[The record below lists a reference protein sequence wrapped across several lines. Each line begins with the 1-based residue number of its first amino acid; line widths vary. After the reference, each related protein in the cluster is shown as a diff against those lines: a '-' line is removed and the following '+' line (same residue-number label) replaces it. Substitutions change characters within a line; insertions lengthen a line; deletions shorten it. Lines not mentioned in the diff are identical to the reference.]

1 MSDNNNNNMNNKE
14 NYFSTYLMDYFISI
28 FYNEQMLTITAYNIS
43 IFDNIKYEINIELDE
58 LKTLSKYFNN
68 INDIKLFYNII
79 IRMINL
85 KKLNIK
91 QNGKDLIFSIIIEDI
106 NNLIPNQSINME
118 LEFILFGEK
127 DNNDY
132 LDVLANEIKKLRRE
146 KNDLI
151 NENSSLKR
159 QIESMNN
166 QRNNPPINNNNPAVN
181 NKIGNNLVGLQTP
194 NDLISVNNE
203 IKIEDVNQGN
213 IFEIFNKKFDV
224 QINDNM
230 NMKELILNKKFIG
243 NQIFLYLKKLD
254 LPRLNKLALSF
265 NNITDISEIPNI
277 KFLDL
282 EILSLSNNKIM
293 DISPIKNA
301 NFPKLLK
308 LWLQVNQ
315 ISDISLLCEAKF
327 EKLQLLSLSYNI
339 LTNIDCLKN
348 CSFKQ
353 LKILALDNNK
363 IENISIL
370 ENVEFN
376 NLEKLG
382 LNNNRISDINVFEK
396 VKFTGIKAIYLYENY
411 IEDISVFSRAK
422 LYKLEMLSL
431 KNNKII
437 DISCLENSELKELTN
452 LYLNNNNI
460 SNINGIEKSK
470 FKLREFDL
478 SNNKINKETNSAIIG
493 FLKANITTFNI

>member
-1 MSDNNNNNMNNKE
+1 MSDNNNNMNNKE
-14 NYFSTYLMDYFISI
+14 NYFSTYLMEYFISI
-28 FYNEQMLTITAYNIS
+28 FYTEQILTITAYNIS

-58 LKTLSKYFNN
+58 LKTLSNHFNN

-85 KKLNIK
+85 KKLKIK
-91 QNGKDLIFSIIIEDI
+91 QNGKDLIFNIIIEAT

-127 DNNDY
+127 DNNNY
-132 LDVLANEIKKLRRE
+132 LDVLVNEIKKLRRE

-151 NENSSLKR
+151 NENNNLKR

-166 QRNNPPINNNNPAVN
+166 QRNNPPINNNPAIS
-181 NKIGNNLVGLQTP
+181 NKMGSNVVEIQTP

-203 IKIEDVNQGN
+203 IKIEDVNEGN
-213 IFEIFNKKFDV
+213 ILEIFNKKFDI

-254 LPRLNKLALSF
+254 LPRLIKLALSF
-265 NNITDISEIPNI
+265 NNITDISEIFNI

-282 EILSLSNNKIM
+282 EIFSLSNNKIM

-315 ISDISLLCEAKF
+315 ISDISALCEAKF

-339 LTNIDCLKN
+339 LTNIDSLKN
-348 CSFKQ
+348 CNFKQ

-363 IENISIL
+363 IQNISIL

-382 LNNNRISDINVFEK
+382 LNNNRISDISVFEK
-396 VKFTGIKAIYLYENY
+396 VKFTGIKAIYLYENL

-460 SNINGIEKSK
+460 SIINGIEKNK

-478 SNNKINKETNSAIIG
+478 SNNEINKETNSAIIE
-493 FLKANITTFNI
+493 FLRANITTFNI